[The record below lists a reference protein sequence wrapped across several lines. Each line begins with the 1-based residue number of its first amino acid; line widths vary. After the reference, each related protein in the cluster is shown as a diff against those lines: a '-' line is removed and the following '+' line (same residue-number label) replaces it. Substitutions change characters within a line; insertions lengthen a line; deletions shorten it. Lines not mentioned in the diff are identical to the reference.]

1 MLQLQL
7 PQPSN
12 LEDQASTSHAEQV
25 DLNNGKKDN
34 FDLWA
39 YHSAIATS
47 QIQRR
52 TQPISQEVNIFRF

>member
-1 MLQLQL
+1 MLQL

-25 DLNNGKKDN
+25 DSNKKDN